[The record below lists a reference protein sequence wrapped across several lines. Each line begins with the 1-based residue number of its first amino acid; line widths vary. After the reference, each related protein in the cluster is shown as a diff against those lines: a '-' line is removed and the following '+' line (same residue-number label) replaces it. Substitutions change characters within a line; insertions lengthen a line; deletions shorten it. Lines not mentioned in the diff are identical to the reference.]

1 MEKINLV
8 ELIDVSVLQAIQDGF
23 SAFTGMAALTTDADG
38 VSVLSIVPADDTPIF
53 ASDVNLKAKLS
64 VGAPLMPLAS
74 IQPSNLSLADA
85 SQKVLAH
92 VKLPNS

>member
-1 MEKINLV
+1 MYIHVFNSSRFPR
-8 ELIDVSVLQAIQDGF
+8 IRYTDVPDSPVAIREI
-23 SAFTGMAALTTDADG
+23 TDADG
-38 VSVLSIVPADDTPIF
+38 VSVLSVVPADDTLVF

-64 VGAPLMPLAS
+64 VGAPLMPMAS

-85 SQKVLAH
+85 SQKVLAN

>member
-1 MEKINLV
+1 MYIHVFNSNRYPR
-8 ELIDVSVLQAIQDGF
+8 IRYTDVPHPSVTIREA
-23 SAFTGMAALTTDADG
+23 TDADG
-38 VSVLSIVPADDTPIF
+38 VSVLSVVPADDTPIC

-64 VGAPLMPLAS
+64 VGAPLMPMSS

-85 SQKVLAH
+85 SQIVLSN

>member
-1 MEKINLV
+1 MYIHVFNSNRYPRLRHV
-8 ELIDVSVLQAIQDGF
+8 DVPDSPVAIREI
-23 SAFTGMAALTTDADG
+23 TDADG
-38 VSVLSIVPADDTPIF
+38 VSVLSVVPVDDTPIC

-64 VGAPLMPLAS
+64 VGAPLMPVAS

-85 SQKVLAH
+85 SQKVLAN

>member
-1 MEKINLV
+1 MYIHVFNSCRYPR
-8 ELIDVSVLQAIQDGF
+8 IRYTDVPNPSVAIREV
-23 SAFTGMAALTTDADG
+23 TDADG
-38 VSVLSIVPADDTPIF
+38 VSVLSVVPSHDTPIC

-64 VGAPLMPLAS
+64 VGAPLMPMSS

-85 SQKVLAH
+85 SLKVLAN